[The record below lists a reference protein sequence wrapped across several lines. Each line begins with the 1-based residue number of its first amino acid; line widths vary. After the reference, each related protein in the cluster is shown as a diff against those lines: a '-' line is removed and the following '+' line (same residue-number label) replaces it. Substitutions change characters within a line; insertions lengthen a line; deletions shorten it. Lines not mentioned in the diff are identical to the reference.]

1 MMPKDPAMLLSYVN
15 TKLRDDFDN
24 LEDLCLTEN
33 TEMKVIKD
41 TLSLIGYEYDPKS
54 NRFL

>member
-24 LEDLCLTEN
+24 LEDLCLAEN
-33 TEMKVIKD
+33 AEVKVIKD